1 MALKDEILNDID
13 NIFFN
18 IEDFGEI
25 HTIEN
30 KRVVCVID
38 DDALKIR
45 SGSND
50 LSVSES
56 TLLLFA
62 KQSDLPTRKVAGDD
76 IRIDG
81 RIYIVD
87 DWKVN
92 LGVAEIALHQNVSY

>member
-1 MALKDEILNDID
+1 MSFKDDILNDI
-13 NIFFN
+13 NNVFLN
-18 IEDFGEI
+18 LEDFGEEHI
-25 HTIEN
+25 IDG
-30 KRVVCVID
+30 KPVICMFD

-45 SGSND
+45 SGSNE

-62 KQSDLPTRKVAGDD
+62 KASDLPRKVVGDELL
-76 IRIDG
+76 IDG

-92 LGVAEIALHQNVSY
+92 LDVAEVALHQNVSY

>member
-1 MALKDEILNDID
+1 MSLKDEILNDID
-13 NIFFN
+13 NVFFF
-18 IEDFGEI
+18 IEDFGEEHI
-25 HTIEN
+25 IDGN
-30 KRVVCVID
+30 PVICVFD

-45 SGSND
+45 SGSNE

-56 TLLLFA
+56 SMLLFA
-62 KQSDLPTRKVAGDD
+62 KVSDLPRKVVGDELLF
-76 IRIDG
+76 DG